1 MSSIL
6 IVAGEN
12 SGEKYAANLVHRF
25 KNYRPSIDLFGIGGK
40 HMAAQGVNLL
50 YSVEDLS
57 VVGFF
62 ELFTHLR
69 RIRNIFRHIKKE
81 TILRRPDAAVL
92 VDSPDFNL
100 RLARHLKKLSI
111 PVLYYI
117 SPTVW
122 AWRKKRLNTIK
133 KNVKKM
139 LLIFPFEE
147 KIYTEHKIP
156 SVYVGHPLKER
167 VKITLTREEFFGK
180 YGLDL
185 SRKLIILLPGSR
197 KSEIRYHMPVL
208 LRVIEK
214 LSKNADAQ
222 FALPVAENITEAYVS
237 SFLEKNAVPIKFLSQ
252 DAYEGIAFS
261 DIALSSCGTAN
272 LEAALL
278 GTPVV
283 AFYRILPLT
292 YFLGIKLMKIKNFS
306 IVNILAGKK
315 IVPELIQR
323 KFTAENILMETQ
335 KILESEE
342 IRCEMKAE
350 YERIRLLLGDKIASE
365 NAAREL
371 DRLINAERRY
381 QKEET

>member
-12 SGEKYAANLVHRF
+12 SGEKHAANLVRQF
-25 KNYRPSIDLFGIGGK
+25 KNSQPSFDFFGIGGK
-40 HMAAQGVNLL
+40 HMAVQGVDLL
-50 YSVEDLS
+50 YSVENLS

-62 ELFTHLR
+62 ELFTHLS
-69 RIRNIFRHIKKE
+69 RIRNIFRQIKKE
-81 TILRRPDAAVL
+81 VIRRRPVAAVL

-100 RLARHLKKLSI
+100 RLAKHLKKLSI

-133 KNVKKM
+133 KTVKKM

-147 KIYTEHKIP
+147 KIYAEHGIP
-156 SVYVGHPLKER
+156 YAYVGHPLKER
-167 VKITLTREEFFGK
+167 VKITLTREEFFDKYDLDPGK
-180 YGLDL
+180 K
-185 SRKLIILLPGSR
+185 SIALLPGSR

-208 LRVIEK
+208 SGIIEK
-214 LSKNADAQ
+214 LGRDSETQ
-222 FALPVAENITEAYVS
+222 FILPLAENITEDYVR
-237 SFLEKNAVPIKFLSQ
+237 SFLKNVTIPIIFLSQ
-252 DAYEGIAFS
+252 DEYEGIAYS
-261 DIALSSCGTAN
+261 DIALSSCGTAI

-283 AFYRILPLT
+283 AFYRIHPLT
-292 YFLGIKLMKIKNFS
+292 YYLGIKLMKIKNFS

-323 KFTAENILMETQ
+323 NFTDENILVETQ
-335 KILESEE
+335 KILESENVLG
-342 IRCEMKAE
+342 EMKTGF
-350 YERIRLLLGDKIASE
+350 ERIRLILGEKNASA

-371 DRLINAERRY
+371 DRLIISEL
-381 QKEET
+381 QSPKEET

>member
-12 SGEKYAANLVHRF
+12 SGEKHAANLVRRF
-25 KNYRPSIDLFGIGGK
+25 KNFQPSIDFFGIGGK
-40 HMAAQGVNLL
+40 HMASQGVNLL
-50 YSVEDLS
+50 HSVEDLS
-57 VVGFF
+57 VVGVF
-62 ELFTHLR
+62 ELLTHLR
-69 RIRNIFRHIKKE
+69 RIRNIFRQIKKE
-81 TILRRPDAAVL
+81 TVRRRPEAAVL

-100 RLARHLKKLSI
+100 RLAKHLKKLSI

-117 SPTVW
+117 GPTVW
-122 AWRKKRLNTIK
+122 AWRKKRLKTIK

-147 KIYTEHKIP
+147 NIYAEHGIP
-156 SVYVGHPLKER
+156 SAYVGHPLKER
-167 VKITLTREEFFGK
+167 VKTTLTREEFFSR
-180 YGLDL
+180 YRLDPAK
-185 SRKLIILLPGSR
+185 KLITLLPGSR

-208 LRVIEK
+208 SQVIEK
-214 LSKNADAQ
+214 MSKNADVQ
-222 FALPVAENITEAYVS
+222 FILPVAENITEAYVS
-237 SFLEKNAVPIKFLSQ
+237 SFLGKNANPIKFLS
-252 DAYEGIAFS
+252 DDGYEGIAFS

-283 AFYRILPLT
+283 SFYRIQALT
-292 YFLGIKLMKIKNFS
+292 YFLGIPFMKIKNFS

-323 KFTAENILMETQ
+323 KFTAENILEETH
-335 KILESEE
+335 KIFASEE

-350 YERIRLLLGDKIASE
+350 YEKIRFLLGDKIASE

-371 DRLINAERRY
+371 DRMIKAEHPY
-381 QKEET
+381 Q